1 MSFTS
6 EYLTNETICIFL
18 IFLQIIHLKRFNCV
32 NNKWVKS
39 QKVVHFPFDNFDP
52 TPYLAA
58 VPQET
63 ILRHKELLEMNEI
76 SHTLNGIND
85 ESGAT
90 VANDMEET
98 SKNLRQE
105 NVLSK
110 NTNTTTATATAT
122 VTTTPSPNNGNITT
136 TTVANKTLNGLTTE
150 AQLSLNEKVNN
161 LLNLQQQ
168 QHPHNNHPTTQQ
180 TQTKNILDNCRNI
193 VDNFNNEDKNSSS
206 SPRRSS
212 IENCDD
218 DDDEQDEESSDKML
232 DNAAIIRRTDVDD
245 RTLTRRKRLIS
256 TSLTKTPIVD
266 GAFEDFHQHKLK
278 NAEDPF
284 DPKYKLYAVV
294 VSRIYNIFQKHINRI
309 FLDQTV
315 TFCSQFKHYRNYS
328 YVEAQWL

>member
-1 MSFTS
+1 M
-6 EYLTNETICIFL
+6 
-18 IFLQIIHLKRFNCV
+18 
-32 NNKWVKS
+32 
-39 QKVVHFPFDNFDP
+39 
-52 TPYLAA
+52 
-58 VPQET
+58 PQET

-90 VANDMEET
+90 VATAAANDLEET
-98 SKNLRQE
+98 SKNLRQD

-110 NTNTTTATATAT
+110 NTNTTTATANATAT
-122 VTTTPSPNNGNITT
+122 STPSPNNGNITT

-168 QHPHNNHPTTQQ
+168 QHPHNNHPSTQR
-180 TQTKNILDNCRNI
+180 QTKNILDNCRNI
-193 VDNFNNEDKNSSS
+193 VDNFNNDDKNSSS
-206 SPRRSS
+206 SPLPIS
-212 IENCDD
+212 IENCD

-294 VSRIYNIFQKHINRI
+294 VSRIYNIF
-309 FLDQTV
+309 FP
-315 TFCSQFKHYRNYS
+315 
-328 YVEAQWL
+328 